1 MVQNYAS
8 HINEDFHAIGC
19 FRLVDCFI
27 DLFNQGFRQGGGIGD
42 IMDFLSHSDKD
53 YWGTFL
59 YQMLFFF
66 IINVIFLNI
75 IFGVIIDTFAELREE
90 SKAREGM
97 KMMGLNDKTYFAAWF
112 IFMFG
117 IISVMSG
124 LLVFTSSYVLHT

>member
-8 HINEDFHAIGC
+8 HINEDFQAIGC
-19 FRLVDCFI
+19 HRLVDCFI

-53 YWGTFL
+53 YWGAFI

-75 IFGVIIDTFAELREE
+75 IFGVIINTFAELREE
-90 SKAREGM
+90 AKEREEDENHICYVCGLSRKDFSAESK
-97 KMMGLNDKTYFAAWF
+97 DFD
-112 IFMFG
+112 
-117 IISVMSG
+117 
-124 LLVFTSSYVLHT
+124 